1 MPENSPNTPT
11 PPPARRRWWRWLLWG
26 LGSLLLLCVLTWYTL
41 PWFIT
46 PPALP
51 VAQNRQV
58 FDRNGEFLGLIP
70 GADGYRSQG
79 LTELPQELA
88 RCLVAAEDARFYSHG
103 GVDLLATGRAAWN
116 RLRGTSLS
124 GASTLTMQLAKLCN
138 PPAKRDY
145 AAKIRETLQARALEY
160 RHSKDELLLAYL
172 NTADFGNQCRGAE
185 AAALFY
191 FGKRAADLAT
201 HEAALLAALVR
212 APSRLDPLR
221 HPKAALVRRNA
232 ILSKLG
238 EPTDAPLGVQARRI
252 SAPTFLGKEPGT
264 LTLDAALQNDVAAI
278 ALDELQHLYR
288 NNASQAAVV
297 VIDNRS
303 GELLVAM
310 PAADPASPRGG
321 QLNGTAIPRSAGSTL
336 KPFVYL
342 QAFGHG
348 AWPGTV
354 MADVETLYRSEDG
367 IRAPGNY
374 NDLYMGPISIRKALG
389 CSQNIPAMEA
399 LSRFGGETALLNMLR
414 DLGMN
419 ISGDRKEYGLGL
431 AIGNAHV
438 TLTRLACAYSTLA
451 RGGSM
456 LPLHTHL
463 PHEQTPAKPLLNP
476 LHCYQIAHILSDP
489 GARAA
494 TFGAAEHLHFP
505 FRCAAKTGT
514 SSDFRDNWCCGYT
527 AEFTVAVWVGNFDNS
542 PMQNISGISGA
553 GPIFHRVM
561 LRLQEYNRAPL
572 SFPARPEGLSEVAID
587 TRTGT
592 HATDRTPRPCRA
604 TELATPEQLAAL
616 PEPHLDPRGRAILDA
631 RYADWYPGCS
641 VKHLFALDAAAST
654 HRRPAILIPAHGT
667 TAILDPTLPHNGRY
681 LELRATM
688 PAATTRWSSPS
699 LDIVQRNGRTYAILT
714 PGRHTIRAS
723 APPDVDIESTFTVEQ
738 D

>member
-1 MPENSPNTPT
+1 M
-11 PPPARRRWWRWLLWG
+11 AALCLLA
-26 LGSLLLLCVLTWYTL
+26 WYTL
-41 PWFIT
+41 PLFIT
-46 PPALP
+46 PPQLP
-51 VAQNRQV
+51 AAADSTVY
-58 FDRNGEFLGLIP
+58 DRHGEFLGLIP
-70 GADGYRSQG
+70 AADGYRCQG
-79 LTELPQELA
+79 LTAVPHELA

-103 GVDLLATGRAAWN
+103 GVDLLATARAAWN

-138 PPAKRDY
+138 PPAERRY
-145 AAKIRETLQARALEY
+145 STKIKEALQARALEY
-160 RHSKDELLLAYL
+160 KHSKEELLLAYL

-191 FGKRAADLAT
+191 FGKHAAELQT

-221 HPKAALVRRNA
+221 HPQAALARRNF
-232 ILSKLG
+232 ILNKLG

-252 SAPTFLGKEPGT
+252 NAPTFLGKTPGT
-264 LTLDAALQNDVAAI
+264 LTLDAALQNDI
-278 ALDELQHLYR
+278 ATLALQELHHLYR
-288 NNASQAAVV
+288 NNVSQAAVV

-303 GELLVAM
+303 GELLVAI

-342 QAFGHG
+342 QAFGNG

-374 NDLYMGPISIRKALG
+374 NNKYMGPISIRQALG

-399 LSRFGGETALLNMLR
+399 LNRFGGEEAFLHLLR
-414 DLGMN
+414 SLGMRL
-419 ISGDRKEYGLGL
+419 SGDKKEYGLGL

-438 TLTRLACAYSTLA
+438 TLTELAHAYSTLA
-451 RGGSM
+451 RGGVQ
-456 LPLHTHL
+456 LPLHTQL
-463 PHEQTPAKPLLNP
+463 PHGNTAGSPLLNP
-476 LHCYQIAHILSDP
+476 LHCYQIAHILSDR

-494 TFGAAEHLHFP
+494 AFGAAEALSFP

-514 SSDFRDNWCCGYT
+514 SSDFRDNWCCGFT
-527 AEFTVAVWVGNFDNS
+527 AEYTVAVWVGNFDNS
-542 PMQNISGISGA
+542 PMQGISGITGA

-561 LRLQEYNRAPL
+561 LRLQEYNGAPL
-572 SFPARPEGLSEVAID
+572 SFPTRPAGLTEVEID
-587 TRTGT
+587 TRTGGR
-592 HATDRTPRPCRA
+592 ANAQTPRTCHA
-604 TELATPEQLAAL
+604 TELATAEQLAAL
-616 PEPHLDPRGRAILDA
+616 PTPALDTQGRAILDS
-631 RYADWYPGCS
+631 RYAEWFPRHGNPRHF
-641 VKHLFALDAAAST
+641 VLDATAT
-654 HRRPAILIPAHGT
+654 TGRRPAILIPAHGT
-667 TAILDPTLPHNGRY
+667 TVVLDPTLPNAGRY

-688 PAATTRWSSPS
+688 PATTTEWSSPS
-699 LDIVQRNGRTYAILT
+699 LRIIYRNGRHYALLT
-714 PGRHTIRAS
+714 PGRHTIRATTPQ
-723 APPDVDIESTFTVEQ
+723 ATVESTFSVEQ